1 MWQEDV
7 EDRALGALLL
17 LIRGGGRGSDRRYEL
32 SQRDVGG

>member
-1 MWQEDV
+1 MSQEKV
-7 EDRALGALLL
+7 EIARWGALLL